1 MQYSQIFFVVTT
13 TTTTTTTAAAAA
25 AATIKHD
32 KRPKIDTN
40 KDIKSNQ
47 RQREKG
53 RERKRAGAAEAR
65 RKKERTKEKKE
76 EASQN
81 SALSLDELSPCSYD
95 PSVDKLHDL
104 LPYTWVLHMLL

>member
-1 MQYSQIFFVVTT
+1 MNMQYSQIFFVVTT
-13 TTTTTTTAAAAA
+13 TTTTTTTAAATTT
-25 AATIKHD
+25 TIKHD

-53 RERKRAGAAEAR
+53 KG
-65 RKKERTKEKKE
+65 KKKGRCSRSGEKEKKKE